1 MDNIKYF
8 ISGIFTGLALFFI
21 MKVGSCNQELPNQKV
36 VESLTKKVDSLI
48 FINDSLRSRYKDSK
62 KVIYLRDSIYLNDR
76 TLENCDSLVEVQRIA
91 LKNCDTVINVSDTI
105 IQTMVL
111 RDSFRVETIEYL
123 KNNKRKFKLGGFAGG
138 GYNPIN
144 QSVNPVIGFGIVF

>member
-1 MDNIKYF
+1 MEGIKYF

-21 MKVGSCNQELPNQKV
+21 MKAGSCNQELPNQKV

-111 RDSFRVETIEYL
+111 RDSFRVETI
-123 KNNKRKFKLGGFAGG
+123 KNINKRKFKLGGFAGG